1 MKDLDSITTIVVTL
15 ITVLFSAGAWRF
27 YENRMK
33 LKAET
38 DMSEKK
44 EQNLY
49 RDDLRERVKKLEKL
63 LEESS
68 SEKDL
73 MRKQILE
80 LSKEVSQLQVKI
92 SFLEKEN
99 ERLKNI

>member
-1 MKDLDSITTIVVTL
+1 MNEDSITTIVVTL

-38 DMSEKK
+38 DMSDKQ

-63 LEESS
+63 LQESS
-68 SEKDL
+68 AEKDV
-73 MRKQILE
+73 MREQILS
-80 LSKEVSQLQVKI
+80 LTQEVSELRTKVT
-92 SFLEKEN
+92 FLEKEN
-99 ERLKNI
+99 ERLKNV

>member
-44 EQNLY
+44 NKIYIGMTYVKE
-49 RDDLRERVKKLEKL
+49 LR
-63 LEESS
+63 S
-68 SEKDL
+68 
-73 MRKQILE
+73 
-80 LSKEVSQLQVKI
+80 
-92 SFLEKEN
+92 
-99 ERLKNI
+99 

>member
-1 MKDLDSITTIVVTL
+1 MKGPDSITTIIVTL
-15 ITVLFSAGAWRF
+15 ITVLTSAGAWKF

-33 LKAET
+33 IKAET

-63 LEESS
+63 LEQSS
-68 SEKDL
+68 IEKDE
-73 MRKQILE
+73 MRNQILS
-80 LSKEVSQLQVKI
+80 LTQEVSELRTKV

-99 ERLKNI
+99 ERLKNL